1 MYNSITF
8 FLTSN
13 EYIRTT
19 PDFFIVQVFVRT
31 PVPKLKVIRVT
42 KFKVVR
48 VTKTKTVRV
57 THHTV

>member
-1 MYNSITF
+1 MGHRGECCSCVT
-8 FLTSN
+8 
-13 EYIRTT
+13 
-19 PDFFIVQVFVRT
+19 VR
-31 PVPKLKVIRVT
+31 VPKLKVIRVT